1 MNRRNLQ
8 GCFLIIIFFLI
19 LTYPSGAFSREDTA
33 YISLKRVGVSSHQ
46 ADVYMVKKNDCLFK
60 IIKKKY
66 EVSKKEAYGIL
77 KLVKLDNPELKDI
90 NVIYPGQ
97 RILLPSKRG
106 SGTVGDMHTSP
117 GVISDKT
124 QKDAVLKYVVKRGD
138 SISSVIQK
146 KYGASRGKIYK
157 ILGMVKRLNPGV
169 KDLNKIYP
177 GQIVMFPGTSP
188 GDTLLPTGSGNVS
201 APIPEYKDVTIPE
214 HKILSIVSHVINR
227 MYGEVITEG
236 SYCIPVPPS
245 GEVKIDCSRVP
256 VVEINDGNI
265 ILLDLSNRTPAD
277 LRRVIEST
285 WENYRVVSAQKG
297 EGISSILER
306 VIDATGVY
314 EVKKVNRYEQVG
326 NTPIVKVFVEWLVS
340 KKPQF
345 KGTGSYAFN
354 FVSKS
359 SQLVPFPVKNYARR
373 NGLEIIEIMDGLGIV
388 ADEKVYQSCPAQ
400 VLDSGSDM
408 ELAKSLLEM
417 LGYSPSKGSWIDI
430 LIGDGLALSIRADL
444 LLNTEGGRIIITSSG
459 VPDQVMNI
467 LQKRGD
473 RVIFISEGESRKE
486 VIENIMRVMKIPC
499 LNKDFKFPLSGL
511 NGEESGN
518 ISLPAL
524 RLGDDETL
532 YLVDYNVD
540 KEICGLL
547 NKEYKVTLVR
557 Y

>member
-1 MNRRNLQ
+1 
-8 GCFLIIIFFLI
+8 
-19 LTYPSGAFSREDTA
+19 
-33 YISLKRVGVSSHQ
+33 
-46 ADVYMVKKNDCLFK
+46 
-60 IIKKKY
+60 
-66 EVSKKEAYGIL
+66 
-77 KLVKLDNPELKDI
+77 
-90 NVIYPGQ
+90 
-97 RILLPSKRG
+97 
-106 SGTVGDMHTSP
+106 MHTSP

-326 NTPIVKVFVEWLVS
+326 NTPIVKVL
-340 KKPQF
+340 
-345 KGTGSYAFN
+345 
-354 FVSKS
+354 
-359 SQLVPFPVKNYARR
+359 
-373 NGLEIIEIMDGLGIV
+373 
-388 ADEKVYQSCPAQ
+388 
-400 VLDSGSDM
+400 
-408 ELAKSLLEM
+408 
-417 LGYSPSKGSWIDI
+417 
-430 LIGDGLALSIRADL
+430 
-444 LLNTEGGRIIITSSG
+444 SSG
-459 VPDQVMNI
+459 
-467 LQKRGD
+467 L
-473 RVIFISEGESRKE
+473 SRKNRSSKE
-486 VIENIMRVMKIPC
+486 QATMRLI
-499 LNKDFKFPLSGL
+499 LSANL
-511 NGEESGN
+511 HSWCRF
-518 ISLPAL
+518 L
-524 RLGDDETL
+524 
-532 YLVDYNVD
+532 
-540 KEICGLL
+540 
-547 NKEYKVTLVR
+547 
-557 Y
+557 